1 VYECDRFELAGDR
14 WFRTDRIRRRTLRR
28 HVHLNGMLA
37 AFYEKKGSAREVLMV
52 GEVPDPEPGAGEVR
66 VRIAVSAVNPTDT
79 KARKG
84 SKGNMAMPFPRVVPH
99 QDGAGTIDR
108 VGAGVPQERVGQRV
122 WLYEAQWQRPSGTAA
137 QLATVPQER
146 AVPLPDAVSFEEGAC
161 LGIPAITAHACL
173 FSDGDIAGKTV
184 LVAGGAGAVGYYALQ
199 LARLA
204 GARVIATVS
213 APEQEALVREAGIE
227 DVLDRRES
235 GLNQRI
241 LRAAAGRGVDR
252 IVEVALGANLL
263 LDAEV
268 LAPSGVIAAYASD
281 AEPEPPLP
289 FRSFQLKNG
298 AIRFVL
304 VYLVSRAAHL
314 AAVADLTA
322 HLSQGHLRH
331 AIARR
336 FPLSQI
342 AAAHEAME
350 GGHLNGK
357 VIVTLSQAGSRP

>member
-1 VYECDRFELAGDR
+1 M
-14 WFRTDRIRRRTLRR
+14 I
-28 HVHLNGMLA
+28 A
-37 AFYEKKGSAREVLMV
+37 AFYERKGSAREVLQV

-66 VRIAVSAVNPTDT
+66 ARIAVSAVNPTDT
-79 KARKG
+79 KARRG
-84 SKGNMAMPFPRVVPH
+84 LKGNMAMPFPRVIPH

-108 VGAGVPQERVGQRV
+108 VGPGVPQQRVGQRV
-122 WLYEAQWQRPSGTAA
+122 WLYEAQWQRPFGTAA

-184 LVAGGAGAVGYYALQ
+184 LVAGGTGAVGHYALQ

-204 GARVIATVS
+204 GARVIATVGS
-213 APEQEALVREAGIE
+213 PEQEALVRAAGIQ

-241 LRAAAGRGVDR
+241 LRATAGRGVDR
-252 IVEVALGANLL
+252 IVEVALGSNLL

-268 LAPSGVIAAYASD
+268 LVPSGVIAAFASD

-289 FRSFQLKNG
+289 FRALLLKN
-298 AIRFVL
+298 ATIRFLL
-304 VYLVSRAAHL
+304 VYLVSREAHL

-322 HLSQGHLRH
+322 HLGQGRLRH
-331 AIARR
+331 SIARR
-336 FPLSQI
+336 FPLSEI
-342 AAAHEAME
+342 AAAHDAME
-350 GGHLNGK
+350 AGHLNGK
-357 VIVTLSQAGSRP
+357 VIVTL

>member
-1 VYECDRFELAGDR
+1 
-14 WFRTDRIRRRTLRR
+14 
-28 HVHLNGMLA
+28 
-37 AFYEKKGSAREVLMV
+37 
-52 GEVPDPEPGAGEVR
+52 
-66 VRIAVSAVNPTDT
+66 
-79 KARKG
+79 
-84 SKGNMAMPFPRVVPH
+84 MAMPFPRVVPH
-99 QDGAGTIDR
+99 QDGAGIIDR
-108 VGAGVPQERVGQRV
+108 VGPGVPQERVGQRV
-122 WLYEAQWQRPSGTAA
+122 WLYEAQRQRPFGTAA
-137 QLATVPQER
+137 QLATVPEQN

-161 LGIPAITAHACL
+161 LGIPGITAHACL

-204 GARVIATVS
+204 GARVIATVGS
-213 APEQEALVREAGIE
+213 PEQEALVRAAGID

-241 LRAAAGRGVDR
+241 LRATAGRGVDR

-268 LAPSGVIAAYASD
+268 LAPSGVIASFASD

-289 FRSFQLKNG
+289 FRAFLLKN
-298 AIRFVL
+298 ATIRFVL
-304 VYLVSRAAHL
+304 VYLVSREAHL

-322 HLSQGHLRH
+322 HLEHGRLRH
-331 AIARR
+331 SIARR

-342 AAAHEAME
+342 AAAHDAME
-350 GGHLNGK
+350 AGHLNGK
-357 VIVTLSQAGSRP
+357 VIVTL